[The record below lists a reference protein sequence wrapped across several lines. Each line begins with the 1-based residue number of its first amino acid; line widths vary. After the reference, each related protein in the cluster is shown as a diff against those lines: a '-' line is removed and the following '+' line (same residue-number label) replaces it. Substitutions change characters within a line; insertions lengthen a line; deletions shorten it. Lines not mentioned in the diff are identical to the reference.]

1 MESDRIPL
9 VLAELQFAMFRCQ
22 LSRTFA
28 VTGVLSVTAD
38 VAEVVEK
45 TADDETVFW
54 DLVAHTASYLV
65 GLECVVGHSAGVS
78 VVTVTRSGK
87 EVTVLKK
94 CNHILDTLSI
104 G

>member
-9 VLAELQFAMFRCQ
+9 VLAELKSAMFRCQ
-22 LSRTFA
+22 VSRTLA

-38 VAEVVEK
+38 VAEVVEEA
-45 TADDETVFW
+45 ADDETVFW
-54 DLVAHTASYLV
+54 DLVAHTASDLI

-78 VVTVTRSGK
+78 VVTVTRNGE
-87 EVTVLKK
+87 EVTILKK
-94 CNHILDTLSI
+94 GNYVLDTLSI